1 MTSRPWL
8 LALVLVA
15 ATGCAS
21 SFAGSA
27 RTDEQSPAPTAP
39 TPMSDIEE
47 LKRRVLD
54 LQRES
59 RMARVEVDRLRRQ
72 VAELEARLAAGE
84 TAGASEYGTYTPP
97 PSDGIGNPPEIEESD
112 LDNEPAQMAESVSAF
127 GSAEPEAPVQ
137 PPVPDAAAGGAAATD
152 YEPISAAAQAIY
164 DRGYTLYHQG
174 RYVDAET
181 SFQQFL
187 QGYPGTELTDNAQ
200 YWIGECR
207 FARGDFRGSLAA
219 FQMTVDR
226 FPQGNKVADAIL
238 KMGDAHQ
245 ALGESDR
252 ARERWEEVRRRFPGS
267 AAAAAADERLAG

>member
-1 MTSRPWL
+1 MTSRLWC
-8 LALVLVA
+8 LALVLTA
-15 ATGCAS
+15 AAGCTS

-27 RTDEQSPAPTAP
+27 RTDVPQPAPQTG
-39 TPMSDIEE
+39 TSDLEE
-47 LKRRVLD
+47 LKERVLE
-54 LQRES
+54 LQRKS
-59 RMARVEVDRLRRQ
+59 VMAEVEVERLRRQ
-72 VAELEARLAAGE
+72 VAELEARLSDAGE
-84 TAGASEYGTYTPP
+84 SGLRDGGMYPAPDPGVMETPP
-97 PSDGIGNPPEIEESD
+97 VIEESD
-112 LDNEPAQMAESVSAF
+112 LESEPVETAESVSAF
-127 GSAEPEAPVQ
+127 EAGEAGVMPPSPSRPAEEIASGS
-137 PPVPDAAAGGAAATD
+137 

-267 AAAAAADERLAG
+267 AAAAAAEDRLAD